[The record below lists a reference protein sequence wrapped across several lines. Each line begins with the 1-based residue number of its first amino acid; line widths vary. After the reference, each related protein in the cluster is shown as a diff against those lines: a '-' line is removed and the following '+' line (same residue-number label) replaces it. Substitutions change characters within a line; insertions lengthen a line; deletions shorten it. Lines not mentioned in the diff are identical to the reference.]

1 MLTRGMVY
9 LVRARRS
16 DGLWINYR
24 TCDQCEA
31 RLVADV
37 FGVAVTIEAGS

>member
-1 MLTRGMVY
+1 MPTRGMVY

-24 TCDQCEA
+24 TCDQREA
-31 RLVADV
+31 KLVADA
-37 FGVAVTIEAGS
+37 FGVAVAIAAGS

>member
-9 LVRARRS
+9 LVGARRS

-24 TCDQCEA
+24 TCDQREA
-31 RLVADV
+31 KLVADV